1 MEDYGTGGR
10 LMKTPDLGS
19 VEVSHR
25 GGCHY
30 PGFVLETQLEMVCVL
45 VSPPGSIEGNVDPME
60 CI

>member
-1 MEDYGTGGR
+1 
-10 LMKTPDLGS
+10 MKTPDLGS
-19 VEVSHR
+19 MEVSHR

-45 VSPPGSIEGNVDPME
+45 VSPPGSIEGNVVPME